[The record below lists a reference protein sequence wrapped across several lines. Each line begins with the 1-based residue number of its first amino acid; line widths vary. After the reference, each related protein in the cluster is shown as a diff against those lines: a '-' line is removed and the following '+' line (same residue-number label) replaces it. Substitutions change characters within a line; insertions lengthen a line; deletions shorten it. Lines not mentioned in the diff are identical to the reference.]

1 MDGMYMMLTVYHN
14 LRGKTRVFVLS
25 VDFESRNGIRI
36 KLLKKMQHCD
46 TIKSG
51 QHQLEVARRRSAY
64 IRMVQNGEIDF
75 I

>member
-14 LRGKTRVFVLS
+14 LSWKTRVFDLS

-36 KLLKKMQHCD
+36 KLLKKMQRCD
-46 TIKSG
+46 TIKSR
-51 QHQLEVARRRSAY
+51 QRPLEVACHRSAY